1 MKTILILIGT
11 VLLAGAIAAGGFY
24 AGMSYQTNQANQ
36 IRASFMQARGITEQG
51 ANNFSPPAGGG
62 QFQRG
67 AAGFPGGGTM
77 GQVKTVDGAVLTLS
91 TAQDVTTVNLSDS
104 TQIEKTVAGA
114 VSDLQPGMRVMVSGE
129 KDSSGNVSANR
140 VSILSDNF
148 PGAAEI
154 RSPSQLPETTA
165 EP

>member
-1 MKTILILIGT
+1 
-11 VLLAGAIAAGGFY
+11 
-24 AGMSYQTNQANQ
+24 
-36 IRASFMQARGITEQG
+36 
-51 ANNFSPPAGGG
+51 
-62 QFQRG
+62 
-67 AAGFPGGGTM
+67 
-77 GQVKTVDGAVLTLS
+77 VLTLS